1 MDRTAWV
8 ALSLTERVGSK
19 TLRAL
24 LAHFQNDL
32 NAVLQADEAALRDV
46 PGVGA
51 KTAQNI
57 AAIDRAQVEAWMAE
71 WDSQGIALLT
81 SDDEGYP
88 PALRETPDAPPT
100 LFMRGAVQFTQ
111 AVAVVGRRSPTPQAR
126 EIAHEIGRRLAGNG
140 MMVVSGLAR
149 GIDTAAHQ
157 GALAAGGCTVAVL
170 GCGVN
175 QIYPPENEGLAAQII
190 ECGAVLSEVAPS
202 APPSTSR
209 LVARNRIISGLC
221 QAVIVVETEEDGGA
235 MHAAKR
241 AREQGRRVGA
251 IKLPAS
257 GNEKLIYDGALALET
272 DLSNLAELL

>member
-24 LAHFQNDL
+24 LDHFQDDL
-32 NAVLQADEAALRDV
+32 SAVLQADEASLREV
-46 PGVGA
+46 PGIGA

-57 AAIDRAQVEAWMAE
+57 VAVDRAQVEAWMEE
-71 WDSQGIALLT
+71 WHSQGITLLT
-81 SDDEGYP
+81 SNDAGYP
-88 PALRETPDAPPT
+88 PALRDTPDAPPT
-100 LFMRGAVQFTQ
+100 LFMRGMVQFTQ
-111 AVAVVGRRSPTPQAR
+111 AIAVVGRRSPTPQAR
-126 EIAHEIGRRLAGNG
+126 DIAHEIGRRLASSG

-175 QIYPPENEGLAAQII
+175 QIYPPENENLAAQMI
-190 ECGAVLSEVAPS
+190 ERGAVLSEVAPS
-202 APPSTSR
+202 APPSTPR

-221 QAVIVVETEEDGGA
+221 QAVIVVETEADGGA
-235 MHAAKR
+235 MHAVKR

-251 IKLPAS
+251 VKLPVS
-257 GNEKLIYDGALALET
+257 GNEKLIYEGALALEV
-272 DLSNLAELL
+272 DLSNLAELF